1 MYFSVFFFLM
11 IRRPPRSTRTDTL
24 FPYTTLFRSKRALPI
39 TLPACGQAISKCLA
53 GLAPHAGLNSRAR
66 TGPARAPITGKLSGY
81 ARIPSEKQHARP
93 AAGIPQSELHKVSDE
108 LQFTKH
114 KIWRQWKEMAGWI
127 RHAMGGR
134 RDSKQ
139 RCNGH

>member
-66 TGPARAPITGKLSGY
+66 TGHECAQITGKLTGY
-81 ARIPSEKQHARP
+81 ARIPSDKQNERP
-93 AAGIPQSELHKVSDE
+93 ASGISHSEMHTVCGQ
-108 LQFTKH
+108 LQCANL
-114 KIWRQWKEMAGWI
+114 KIWRKCKETKGYI
-127 RHAMGGR
+127 TKNER
-134 RDSKQ
+134 
-139 RCNGH
+139 